1 MPRISAVLIDLYD
14 TLVWTD
20 WPVLRERIE
29 GRAGLSGRALLNGF
43 ERTRVARSVGTYGS
57 LEGDLTEVL
66 KAAGLERDDALVQ
79 ELAGTITTFLE
90 SGVHL
95 WEDSLPALRDLR
107 ASGLR
112 TAVVSNCDHG
122 TGPVVERL
130 GLYEET
136 DAVVLSF
143 EVGVAKPDPG
153 IYRGALE
160 ALGATAEEA
169 VFVDD
174 QLAYCEGA
182 GSVGI
187 RPFLIAR
194 EDRDAGLVDAPPT
207 SPDPAGGA
215 EVIRD
220 LRALVDRL
228 AES

>member
-1 MPRISAVLIDLYD
+1 VPQITAVLIDLYD

-29 GRAGLSGRALLNGF
+29 ARAGLSGRALMDGF

-57 LEGDLTEVL
+57 LKGDLTEVL

-79 ELAGTITTFLE
+79 ELAGTISTFLE

-130 GLYEET
+130 RLHEET

-143 EVGVAKPDPG
+143 EVGVAKPEPG
-153 IYRGALE
+153 IYRAALE
-160 ALGATAEEA
+160 ALGATPEET

-182 GSVGI
+182 RSVGI

-194 EDRDAGLVDAPPT
+194 EDRDGGLVDLPPT
-207 SPDPAGGA
+207 SQDAAGGA

-220 LRALVDRL
+220 LRALLDRV